1 MEYNLERMKPH
12 TISIEERKRMQ
23 ITGVTDVES
32 FDEQAVQLSTP
43 LGELTVKGIGL
54 HIGRIDV
61 NTGELELEGEIWEL
75 SYSDSQPMGGGLF
88 SRLFR

>member
-1 MEYNLERMKPH
+1 M
-12 TISIEERKRMQ
+12 
-23 ITGVTDVES
+23 
-32 FDEQAVQLSTP
+32 
-43 LGELTVKGIGL
+43 

>member
-1 MEYNLERMKPH
+1 MEYNLEKIRPH
-12 TISIEERKRMQ
+12 TVSLQERKRMQ
-23 ITGVTDVES
+23 VTGVTDVES
-32 FDEQAVQLSTP
+32 FDEQTVQLSTS

-75 SYSDSQPMGGGLF
+75 SYSDSQPIGGGLF